1 MDKKITIVKEGDS
14 PAPPKSNTAHRK
26 SLKTFPR
33 GVLKKTSKLHV
44 KGVADPAK
52 PPPMKQGMK
61 KHTLKMF
68 TSKGLSK
75 HRKTMKQR
83 IKKMKPED
91 LDKLMAGSNLKLS
104 PNTPKNIKD
113 QIVENAV
120 SAGFL
125 SM

>member
-1 MDKKITIVKEGDS
+1 MDKKITIVKTDS
-14 PAPPKSNTAHRK
+14 ESPPPKAPVEGKK

-33 GVLKKTSKLHV
+33 GVLKRTSKLHV

-75 HRKTMKQR
+75 HRKTMKQK
-83 IKKMKPED
+83 IKKMKPEE
-91 LDKLMAGSNLKLS
+91 LDKLMASSNLKLS
-104 PNTPKNIKD
+104 PNTPKKIKD

>member
-1 MDKKITIVKEGDS
+1 MDKKITIVKEGDI
-14 PAPPKSNTAHRK
+14 PVPQKSKTGHGK
-26 SLKTFPR
+26 SLKTFPK
-33 GVLKKTSKLHV
+33 GVLKKTSKFHV
-44 KGVADPAK
+44 KGVADPSK

-68 TSKGLSK
+68 TSKGLSR
-75 HRKTMKQR
+75 HRKTMKQK
-83 IKKMKPED
+83 IKKMKPEE
-91 LDKLMAGSNLKLS
+91 LEKIMAGSNLKLS
-104 PNTPKNIKD
+104 PNTPKNIRD